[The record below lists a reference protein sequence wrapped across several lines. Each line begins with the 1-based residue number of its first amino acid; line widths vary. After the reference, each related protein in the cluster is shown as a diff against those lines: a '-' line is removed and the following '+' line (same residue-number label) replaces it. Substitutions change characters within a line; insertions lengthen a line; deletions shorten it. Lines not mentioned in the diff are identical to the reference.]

1 MKPALITPPEQM
13 LDYETAGS
21 GRHKNLRMWLR
32 LLTCTM
38 LIETKIRMQ
47 LERHFSVTLPQFDLM
62 AQLDRVPDGLTMSA
76 LSERLMVSN
85 GNVTGIVARLVA
97 DKLVERQAAKTDRR
111 SFVVRLSPRGSL
123 IFRKM
128 ADKHE
133 GWINQMFEQLPEAD
147 IASLMQLLAKT
158 KHSVRSTIPEEAPRK
173 VTSSRSAKKTA
184 RPAA

>member
-1 MKPALITPPEQM
+1 MKPALIIPRDQL

-21 GRHKNLRMWLR
+21 GRHRNLRLWLR

-62 AQLDRVPDGLTMSA
+62 AQLDRVPDGLTMTA

-97 DKLVERQAAKTDRR
+97 DKLVERQTAKTDRR
-111 SFVVRLSPRGSL
+111 SFVVRLSPKGSL
-123 IFRKM
+123 IFREM
-128 ADKHE
+128 AEKHE
-133 GWINQMFEQLPEAD
+133 GWINQMFAQLSEAD

-158 KHSVRSTIPEEAPRK
+158 KHSVRATVLEEPPRK
-173 VTSSRSAKKTA
+173 LPSPRAARKGI
-184 RPAA
+184 RPAP